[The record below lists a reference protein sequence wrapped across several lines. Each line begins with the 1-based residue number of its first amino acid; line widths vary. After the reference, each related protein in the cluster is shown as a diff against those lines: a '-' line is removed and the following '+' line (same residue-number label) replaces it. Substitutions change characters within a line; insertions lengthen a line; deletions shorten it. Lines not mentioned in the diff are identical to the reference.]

1 MALNM
6 RFKSLMVW
14 SCVAIPLTVGHHA
27 AAQTDSGRQA
37 AGSESAAEQAAS
49 SSTDGGLHPNL
60 PPGTKSVMKRPED
73 STVNVRAGYDGPAMV
88 PVRPTR
94 MSDPAVRQAGGA
106 NADATTAAAN
116 SGTATKGSAESS
128 DAAQAAAAAAS
139 DLMSQGLASPKESAL
154 AGRPTTLLELIG
166 RFGTDRGRQLSV
178 VRGYWKLSAAQ
189 ADYNWAAD
197 ELARLD
203 QVTAAKGLEAA
214 VLSAAQ
220 AGAQARLHEAQVGV
234 VAAQQELAD
243 LLGLPSN
250 SQLPLASDPPLVGP
264 YRTYFDTIFAG
275 RVPPPRTRVIDRGLP
290 VRLQAI
296 QDRTLAVQAASS
308 AVRYADDARTKG
320 QADLQTLLNCHAEL
334 ARQRRAFLAVVR
346 DYNLDIGEYAL
357 AVADPTLPNER
368 LVAMLIVVKTP
379 SPTAGARN
387 EPTLA
392 PAVSDDQLLQPA
404 APAKSADAGK
414 GSVRRASG
422 SDDAA
427 GK

>member
-1 MALNM
+1 MAG
-6 RFKSLMVW
+6 
-14 SCVAIPLTVGHHA
+14 PLAVGQFA
-27 AAQTDSGRQA
+27 AAQNNPARQA
-37 AGSESAAEQAAS
+37 TGSGSAADQAAA
-49 SSTDGGLHPNL
+49 SSTDGDVHPNL

-94 MSDPAVRQAGGA
+94 MNDPAVRQAGGT

-116 SGTATKGSAESS
+116 SANAAKVPAESG
-128 DAAQAAAAAAS
+128 DAAQAAAAAAG
-139 DLMSQGLASPKESAL
+139 DLMSQGLAAPKESAL

-166 RFGTDRGRQLSV
+166 RFGTDRSRQLSV

-220 AGAQARLHEAQVGV
+220 AGAQARLHEAQIGV

-250 SQLPLASDPPLVGP
+250 AQLPLAGDLPLVGP

-290 VRLQAI
+290 IRLQAI

-308 AVRYADDARTKG
+308 AVRYADDARAKG

-334 ARQRRAFLAVVR
+334 ARQRRAFLAAVR

-379 SPTAGARN
+379 SPTAAARN

-404 APAKSADAGK
+404 VPAKSADAGK

-422 SDDAA
+422 SDDAT